1 MSVALSEVLFDG
13 ESVVERVD
21 CGANALVVTT
31 HRVVALTPTGDG
43 ERVRYADRPNVETV
57 RVETAGTTGHL
68 RFGLRQTAFAV
79 FLFAAGTLF
88 SLDGI
93 ADSVTGATGTARQ
106 VGVGSLVQVLSAVA
120 LFARF
125 FDDALVALSGLTAL
139 LAAVGFARYLRS
151 RSRALVVETYGG
163 EELRVPAPDA
173 DAETAGRVLEA
184 LD

>member
-31 HRVVALTPTGDG
+31 HRIIALTPAGDG

-57 RVETAGTTGHL
+57 RVETAGTTRHL

-79 FLFAAGTLF
+79 FLLAAGTLF

-93 ADSVTGATGTARQ
+93 ADSVAGATGAARE
-106 VGVGSLVQVLSAVA
+106 VGVGALVQVLATVA
-120 LFARF
+120 LFARY
-125 FDDALVALSGLTAL
+125 FDDALVALGGLTAL
-139 LAAVGFARYLRS
+139 LAAIGFARYLRS

-173 DAETAGRVLEA
+173 DEADAGRVLEA

>member
-1 MSVALSEVLFDG
+1 MPAALSEVLFDG

-31 HRVVALTPTGDG
+31 HRVVALTPTGEG

-57 RVETAGTTGHL
+57 RAETAGTTRHL

-88 SLDGI
+88 SLDRI
-93 ADSVTGATGTARQ
+93 ADSVTGATGTASEL
-106 VGVGSLVQVLSAVA
+106 GIGSLVRVLAAVA
-120 LFARF
+120 LFARY
-125 FDDALVALSGLTAL
+125 FDDALVGLSGLTAL
-139 LAAVGFARYLRS
+139 LAALGFARYLRS
-151 RSRALVVETYGG
+151 RSRSLVVETYGG
-163 EELRVPAPDA
+163 DELRVPAPDA
-173 DAETAGRVLEA
+173 DESDVGRILEA